1 MTQLADRLSAVEDR
15 LSAVEDHL
23 VEFANLQGRII
34 TIVEDFLR
42 QNKAMDAKMDALSVQ
57 VAGIDKKVGDLVA
70 WSHGR
75 SSSNY

>member
-1 MTQLADRLSAVEDR
+1 MTQLADRLSAVEDQ
-15 LSAVEDHL
+15 L
-23 VEFANLQGRII
+23 VQFANLQGRII

-42 QNKAMDAKMDALSVQ
+42 QNKALDARFDALDARFDALDQ
-57 VAGIDKKVGDLVA
+57 KVGDLVT